1 MRIGLGF
8 SIVLCLLGVIGC
20 LSGLWFYSNITRDL
34 PSIEVLPS
42 LLEPPDGVLLQPTRL
57 YDRTYEHLILTLE
70 NPAVTGKRYLYVGI
84 DGQTEKDKFSQ
95 YLIDATIATFD
106 PGFWKHAGYTV
117 AGWSEGKHPTL
128 AQRLVSDLV
137 LIDEPANLRRNIRER
152 LLAGQITARFGRE
165 KILEWYLNSTQYG
178 DLIYGADAAALAY
191 FGKSATMLDLAEAA
205 MLTAISKTPS
215 INPFTGSQMLKQ
227 QQEQVIQAM
236 LDNGLITA
244 SEAQKALK
252 EDLLYQSIPETHPIA
267 PVFTDLVLMQ
277 LSSVI
282 NLDRIRRGGYDVVT
296 TLDYDLQKQAICA
309 SETQIARIQGIQ
321 EPPENVDGTICDA
334 AQLLPTMQE
343 MEINSS
349 NKDIHAEVAILD
361 PHTGQI
367 LSLVGDKTTGI
378 NPAYPT
384 DHPAGTI
391 LSPFVYITAFTRGMS
406 PATLLWDI
414 PSNSGNEDVGSIQ
427 SGLIQDIS
435 ATYHG
440 PVRARMALVNDYL
453 AATADVLKQV
463 RAENVWLTEK
473 RFGILS
479 PELPT
484 AYDVTLDDLFN
495 QRVTL
500 LESVSAYAVLVN
512 QGVMVGQA
520 NLNNTFVND
529 PDGLTPTSILRVVAV
544 DGKEWL
550 DWSQAQSRSII
561 SPQFAYL
568 ATNVL
573 SDENARWPSLGHPN
587 SLEIGRPAAAKV
599 GITFKGDDAW
609 VEGYIPQL
617 AIGVWVGHLQEET
630 GGIAGDMAAGLWH
643 AITQYASSQIP
654 IQDFTIPAGISQV
667 QVCDPSGLLVSDF
680 CPSIVQ
686 EVFVSGNEPTQID
699 NLYQKYYV
707 NRESGLL
714 ATIFTPSD
722 MLEEKV
728 YLVVPPQA
736 VPWATKVGLP
746 IPPDTYDAIYASQP
760 VSSDVQIT
768 SPKTF
773 DHVSGLIRFTGTAAG
788 SNFSYYRLQVGQG
801 LNPQQWIQIGDD
813 VTHPVDNG
821 LLGTWDT
828 NGIEGLYVVQLLVVR
843 QDQRVERNI
852 LQVTI
857 DNTKPQVQL
866 LTPTEGERIT
876 YQQGESVMMQ
886 VNASDNLVLKQ
897 VEFLVDN
904 ELKMTLM
911 KPPFIILWPM
921 RLGEHTLLVRAY
933 DLAGNM
939 SEADIS
945 FLVEKK

>member
-1 MRIGLGF
+1 
-8 SIVLCLLGVIGC
+8 
-20 LSGLWFYSNITRDL
+20 
-34 PSIEVLPS
+34 
-42 LLEPPDGVLLQPTRL
+42 
-57 YDRTYEHLILTLE
+57 
-70 NPAVTGKRYLYVGI
+70 
-84 DGQTEKDKFSQ
+84 
-95 YLIDATIATFD
+95 
-106 PGFWKHAGYTV
+106 
-117 AGWSEGKHPTL
+117 
-128 AQRLVSDLV
+128 
-137 LIDEPANLRRNIRER
+137 
-152 LLAGQITARFGRE
+152 
-165 KILEWYLNSTQYG
+165 
-178 DLIYGADAAALAY
+178 
-191 FGKSATMLDLAEAA
+191 
-205 MLTAISKTPS
+205 
-215 INPFTGSQMLKQ
+215 
-227 QQEQVIQAM
+227 
-236 LDNGLITA
+236 
-244 SEAQKALK
+244 
-252 EDLLYQSIPETHPIA
+252 
-267 PVFTDLVLMQ
+267 
-277 LSSVI
+277 
-282 NLDRIRRGGYDVVT
+282 
-296 TLDYDLQKQAICA
+296 
-309 SETQIARIQGIQ
+309 
-321 EPPENVDGTICDA
+321 
-334 AQLLPTMQE
+334 
-343 MEINSS
+343 
-349 NKDIHAEVAILD
+349 
-361 PHTGQI
+361 
-367 LSLVGDKTTGI
+367 
-378 NPAYPT
+378 
-384 DHPAGTI
+384 
-391 LSPFVYITAFTRGMS
+391 
-406 PATLLWDI
+406 
-414 PSNSGNEDVGSIQ
+414 
-427 SGLIQDIS
+427 
-435 ATYHG
+435 
-440 PVRARMALVNDYL
+440 
-453 AATADVLKQV
+453 
-463 RAENVWLTEK
+463 
-473 RFGILS
+473 
-479 PELPT
+479 
-484 AYDVTLDDLFN
+484 
-495 QRVTL
+495 
-500 LESVSAYAVLVN
+500 
-512 QGVMVGQA
+512 
-520 NLNNTFVND
+520 
-529 PDGLTPTSILRVVAV
+529 
-544 DGKEWL
+544 
-550 DWSQAQSRSII
+550 
-561 SPQFAYL
+561 
-568 ATNVL
+568 
-573 SDENARWPSLGHPN
+573 
-587 SLEIGRPAAAKV
+587 
-599 GITFKGDDAW
+599 
-609 VEGYIPQL
+609 
-617 AIGVWVGHLQEET
+617 
-630 GGIAGDMAAGLWH
+630 LWH

-801 LNPQQWIQIGDD
+801 LNPQQWIQIGND